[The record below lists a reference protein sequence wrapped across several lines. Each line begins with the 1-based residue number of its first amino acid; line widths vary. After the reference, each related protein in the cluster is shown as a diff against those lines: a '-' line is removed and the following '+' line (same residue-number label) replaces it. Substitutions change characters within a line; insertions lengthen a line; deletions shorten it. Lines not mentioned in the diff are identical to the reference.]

1 MGLIALNRN
10 VAVGSTGVFSRR
22 LFEHRR
28 SVRNHEIAAIIGAT
42 DPESHGRGYPSYSSG
57 SLPASNASVVSPNII
72 ILTVQSLPF
81 ILTTKPSYNAF
92 TFENLLIANAIRRET
107 FILLSVIRLT

>member
-1 MGLIALNRN
+1 MSLS
-10 VAVGSTGVFSRR
+10 VVPEFSAAASSNNTD
-22 LFEHRR
+22 LFEIMKVA
-28 SVRNHEIAAIIGAT
+28 SIISAT
-42 DPESHGRGYPSYSSG
+42 GPQSHGRRYPSYSSG

-72 ILTVQSLPF
+72 MLTVQSLPF
-81 ILTTKPSYNAF
+81 ILTMKPSYSVF